1 MELKLTSA
9 ITPTCTHIA
18 YRSSEDTKTSLLEY
32 SEVQTKQFTHNRRPT
47 CIRQSPNPASKL
59 ATYFK

>member
-32 SEVQTKQFTHNRRPT
+32 SEVQTKTVYP
-47 CIRQSPNPASKL
+47 
-59 ATYFK
+59 